1 MLTGHSPSLLRFLFL
16 LMPLPTSGQTDNST
30 GTGQRTTPVNVL
42 VTDFKNKPRPGE
54 QIIFI
59 SKKSGEKFSGRA
71 GKDGKFST
79 TLITL
84 SLSIFPFCS

>member
-1 MLTGHSPSLLRFLFL
+1 MLTSHSPSLLRFLFL
-16 LMPLPTSGQTDNST
+16 LMPFAAFAQTDNRT
-30 GTGQRTTPVNVL
+30 GTSQQRTAVNVL
-42 VTDFKNKPRPGE
+42 VTDFKNEPRPGE

-79 TLITL
+79 TLPIGDTL
-84 SLSIFPFCS
+84 LLK